1 MYIKIVANAITMTI
15 LILYSAFRL
24 EWKDILTWNII
35 LCLLANNSMNTVNKE
50 NNQKQMSS
58 AKEHNRSP
66 SAPVNTNS
74 PAAPSDITVKVFL

>member
-35 LCLLANNSMNTVNKE
+35 LCLLANNSRNK
-50 NNQKQMSS
+50 
-58 AKEHNRSP
+58 
-66 SAPVNTNS
+66 
-74 PAAPSDITVKVFL
+74 